1 MRTGRFV
8 LTHRHIRTPS
18 ALSAS
23 TERQSKG
30 RVEPSGHGF
39 TRLTSVYVQY
49 IHMTVPGF
57 PDDLAQCTGFQW
69 DAGNAEKNWEL
80 HQVSQGECEQVFFN
94 RPLLVAPDV
103 EHSGREPR
111 YAALGQ
117 TNAARLLVVVFTIR
131 ATLVRIISARDM
143 SRRERR
149 MYEQGQASG

>member
-1 MRTGRFV
+1 
-8 LTHRHIRTPS
+8 
-18 ALSAS
+18 
-23 TERQSKG
+23 
-30 RVEPSGHGF
+30 VEPNGHGF
-39 TRLTSVYVQY
+39 TRLTGVYVPH

-80 HQVSQGECEQVFFN
+80 HQVSQGECEPVFFN
-94 RPLLVAPDV
+94 RPLFVAPDV

-117 TNAARLLVVVFTIR
+117 ANAARRLAVVFTIR
-131 ATLVRIISARDM
+131 GTVIRVISARDM

-149 MYEQGQASG
+149 IYEQGQARG